1 MGGSIDTVRDKN
13 HLCDESLLHSIET
26 EKFTLLCED
35 SLAGNASYCMYDSHL
50 NYFLLYV

>member
-1 MGGSIDTVRDKN
+1 MRDKN
-13 HLCDESLLHSIET
+13 QLRDESLLLHSIET